1 MRLYNYTEESR
12 QDSLYILDVPYTE
25 YEDEESHPL
34 NPIRPTITFPADNS
48 ESFTYDLNTNLL
60 TISHK
65 GKDDT
70 GSYRVVDV
78 GNQFVDV

>member
-1 MRLYNYTEESR
+1 MDGQRKTRVRNG
-12 QDSLYILDVPYTE
+12 IGFDVTNHSY
-25 YEDEESHPL
+25 
-34 NPIRPTITFPADNS
+34 
-48 ESFTYDLNTNLL
+48 TYDLNANLL